1 MPQGT
6 ILTTT
11 ATGSEISAII
21 NVLEGALDGVDRG
34 HAIISCLSLV
44 LALMDPEITS
54 VELQTGIRDVS
65 QFVCMW
71 LDSRDEGTPNGPKI
85 VMN

>member
-1 MPQGT
+1 MAQGT
-6 ILTTT
+6 IITTT

-54 VELQTGIRDVS
+54 LDLQVGVRDVS
-65 QFVCMW
+65 QFVCLW
-71 LDSRDEGTPNGPKI
+71 LDSRTDEPTVPKI
-85 VMN
+85 QLN

>member
-1 MPQGT
+1 MAQGT
-6 ILTTT
+6 IITST

-21 NVLEGALDGVDRG
+21 NILETALDGVNRG

-54 VELQTGIRDVS
+54 ADLQTGVRDVS

-71 LDSRDEGTPNGPKI
+71 LDARGEGTPDGPKI
-85 VMN
+85 LLN